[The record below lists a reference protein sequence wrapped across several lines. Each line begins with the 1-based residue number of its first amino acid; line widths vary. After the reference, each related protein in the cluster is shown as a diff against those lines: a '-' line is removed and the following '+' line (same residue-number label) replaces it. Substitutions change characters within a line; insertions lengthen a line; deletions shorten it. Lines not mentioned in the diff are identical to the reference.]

1 MSFLRQI
8 LFAGLIAFPGA
19 SLAQNIVATDATS
32 IANFFLEEGIE
43 PSVEEDNT
51 GDPKINVDY
60 YGTDFSI
67 FYYGCEDGI
76 NCDSIQFFSGYRTD
90 GGVRLSKVNEWNSN
104 KRYAF
109 AYVSKEGNARI
120 EHDVFL
126 GKYGMVPD
134 DFAKLLSLWVR
145 AQKEFEEHIEW

>member
-1 MSFLRQI
+1 MSILRQI
-8 LFAGLIAFPGA
+8 LFAGLIAFPGV
-19 SLAQNIVATDATS
+19 SFAQNIVATDATS
-32 IANFFLEEGIE
+32 VANFFLEEGIE

-67 FYYGCEDGI
+67 FYYGCTNGQ

-90 GGVRLSKVNEWNSN
+90 GGVRISKVNEWNAN

-109 AYVSKEGNARI
+109 AYISEEGNARI

-126 GKYGMVPD
+126 GSVGMDPN
-134 DFAKLLSLWVR
+134 DFAKLLGLWVR
-145 AQKEFEEHIEW
+145 AQKEFEEHIGW